1 MDGNGKEPIVFC
13 IFKKT
18 IGSFITRATGQ
29 MVCYGCNPEKYS
41 FSVPRYLLIQTF
53 AAPRSTPVS

>member
-1 MDGNGKEPIVFC
+1 MDVMKRTDSFLY
-13 IFKKT
+13 FQKKL
-18 IGSFITRATGQ
+18 SVLFITRATGK

-41 FSVPRYLLIQTF
+41 FSVPRYLLIQTL

>member
-1 MDGNGKEPIVFC
+1 MDVMKRTDGFLYFQKLSVLF
-13 IFKKT
+13 
-18 IGSFITRATGQ
+18 STRATGQ

-41 FSVPRYLLIQTF
+41 FSVPRYLLIQTL

>member
-1 MDGNGKEPIVFC
+1 MDVMKRTDGFLYFQKL
-13 IFKKT
+13 
-18 IGSFITRATGQ
+18 SALFIMRATGQ

-41 FSVPRYLLIQTF
+41 FSVPRYLLIQTL

>member
-1 MDGNGKEPIVFC
+1 MDVMKGTDGFLYFQKLSVL
-13 IFKKT
+13 
-18 IGSFITRATGQ
+18 FITRATGQ

-41 FSVPRYLLIQTF
+41 FSVPRYLLIQTL

>member
-1 MDGNGKEPIVFC
+1 MDVMKR
-13 IFKKT
+13 T
-18 IGSFITRATGQ
+18 DSFLYFQKNYRFFSITRATGQ

>member
-1 MDGNGKEPIVFC
+1 MDVMKRTDGFLYFQKL
-13 IFKKT
+13 
-18 IGSFITRATGQ
+18 SALFITRATGQ